1 MGNPKKTKNMK
12 FAIVLVVAA
21 LAAAA
26 DPAPGLCG
34 RCVEFQ
40 SGLNIK
46 TEDINACAIR
56 LSTACVNET
65 ACLDGARKMCTDAAA
80 GVDATQT
87 CSDPKLGACGTVA
100 VPSPVPQIWGECG
113 GCQDLVHAGIDA
125 SEHFLCEGLSS
136 ALSSFCFAGAPVCEA
151 ALDEGCDM
159 LLDYVCDAGCMATW
173 TCHEFHACKSGPSSS
188 CCKK

>member
-21 LAAAA
+21 LVAAAA
-26 DPAPGLCG
+26 ANPAPGLCG

-100 VPSPVPQIWGECG
+100 VTSPVPQIWGECG

-125 SEHFLCEGLSS
+125 SEHFLCEG
-136 ALSSFCFAGAPVCEA
+136 

-188 CCKK
+188 CCKKCARLMPLSEAS

>member
-21 LAAAA
+21 L
-26 DPAPGLCG
+26 
-34 RCVEFQ
+34 V
-40 SGLNIK
+40 
-46 TEDINACAIR
+46 
-56 LSTACVNET
+56 
-65 ACLDGARKMCTDAAA
+65 AAA

-100 VPSPVPQIWGECG
+100 VPSPVPQIWGGG